1 MTPPPPRSPP
11 SAHLPSPLG
20 HHDHHHVRRPAAL
33 APPPPPPPKRQR
45 DINSL
50 KVWWNSPNSKRKR
63 RVARYKLYAME
74 GKVKSSLK
82 KSCRWVK
89 QTCSRI
95 ISGF

>member
-1 MTPPPPRSPP
+1 MSPPPPRSPP
-11 SAHLPSPLG
+11 SAHLPSPPG
-20 HHDHHHVRRPAAL
+20 HHDHHHVRRPVAL
-33 APPPPPPPKRQR
+33 APPPLPPKRQR

-95 ISGF
+95 ITGF